1 MGRWAKVKDRWARVS
16 VLTPRRAANL
26 LQLST
31 SYRRAKRSGQ
41 PQMPPNV
48 MPTSLSIEPTTSCNL
63 RCPECP
69 SGLRSFTRPTGMLNV
84 DHACQWIDELAPW
97 LTYVNLYFQGEPLLH
112 PKLDQLM
119 AQCHRHGIYS
129 STSTNAHHLTEAKC
143 QALIDAGLSRL
154 IVSIDG
160 LTQETYASY
169 RVGGTLSKV
178 MEGTRNMV
186 EAKRQRGRGPHLVW
200 QFLVVG
206 PNEHELPDLLEA
218 ASACGVDEVEI
229 KTAQLDDPQ
238 DGHPLLTEA
247 AAHRRYDRDPITG
260 QWTLRNALE
269 DACWRMWQGAVLTWD
284 GRVVPCCFDKDAHHV
299 MGQLGDQSMAEIWHN
314 AEYAA
319 FRRTLFA
326 DRAGIPMCTNCSEG
340 SHVYA

>member
-1 MGRWAKVKDRWARVS
+1 
-16 VLTPRRAANL
+16 
-26 LQLST
+26 
-31 SYRRAKRSGQ
+31 
-41 PQMPPNV
+41 

-84 DHACQWIDELAPW
+84 DHACRWIDELAPW

-119 AQCHRHGIYS
+119 AQCHRYGIYS

-143 QALIDAGLSRL
+143 QAFIDAGLSRL

-284 GRVVPCCFDKDAHHV
+284 GRVVPCCFDKDAHYV

-326 DRAGIPMCTNCSEG
+326 GRSGIPMCTNCSEG

>member
-1 MGRWAKVKDRWARVS
+1 
-16 VLTPRRAANL
+16 
-26 LQLST
+26 
-31 SYRRAKRSGQ
+31 
-41 PQMPPNV
+41 MPLNV

-84 DHACQWIDELAPW
+84 DHACRWIDELAPW

-143 QALIDAGLSRL
+143 QALIDAGLNRL

-229 KTAQLDDPQ
+229 KTAQLDDPR
-238 DGHPLLTEA
+238 DGHPLLTDS
-247 AAHRRYDRDPITG
+247 AAHRRYDRDPMTG

-284 GRVVPCCFDKDAHHV
+284 GRVVPCCFDKDAQHV

-314 AEYAA
+314 AKYTA

-326 DRAGIPMCTNCSEG
+326 DRSGIPMCTNCSEG